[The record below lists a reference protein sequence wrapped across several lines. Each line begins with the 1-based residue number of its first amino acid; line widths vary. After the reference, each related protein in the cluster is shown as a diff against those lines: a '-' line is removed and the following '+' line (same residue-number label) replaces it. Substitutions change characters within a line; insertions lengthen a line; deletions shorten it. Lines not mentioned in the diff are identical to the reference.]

1 MRLMSLSTF
10 GKTAKT
16 HKCMLLRK
24 AILWLLLLQ
33 MLHQVTAQNQNTYRH
48 QISVQHDND
57 FVFAIDRYY
66 TTGSF
71 VRYDHLLKDQFIF
84 KPVANAPLQLSLE
97 LGQQTFTPRELFESD
112 FDLLERPYAGYLFTK
127 AWLSRASAVSVWEL
141 GAELGLAGPQSQA
154 GAFQVAYHKLIN
166 EFIPV
171 WAGEIANSVHVNTEA
186 SYYKD
191 VKIARSNVLSYLTWQ
206 SKVALGTRSSFVQ
219 QGVFLYL
226 GDRAAAYE
234 SSAFGRLGQVSEF
247 YGFSGLS
254 LKYVINNALVEGHPF
269 GDDSPFTL
277 SAVPFVWQWDS
288 GLRYRSSRMTYQ
300 AVYHWLTN
308 ETRREGPWH
317 YMSFSVGI
325 RF

>member
-1 MRLMSLSTF
+1 MFLSNF
-10 GKTAKT
+10 GHSYIAPQGAA
-16 HKCMLLRK
+16 LNRVW
-24 AILWLLLLQ
+24 LWLLFWQIPLL
-33 MLHQVTAQNQNTYRH
+33 VVAQENLFRH

-71 VRYDHLLKDQFIF
+71 ITYDHVLKNPFIL
-84 KPVANAPLQLSLE
+84 KPTANAPLQVSLQI
-97 LGQQTFTPRELFESD
+97 GQQTFTPRELFESD

-127 AWLSRASAVSVWEL
+127 ATLSRASAVSVWQL
-141 GAELGLAGPQSQA
+141 GAELGWAGPQSQA
-154 GAFQVAYHKLIN
+154 GAFQVAYHELIN

-171 WAGEIANSVHVNTEA
+171 WAGEIANSFHLNTEA

-191 VKIARSNVLSYLTWQ
+191 IKVRRSNLLSYLTWH
-206 SKVALGTRSSFVQ
+206 SKVALGTRSSFLQ
-219 QGVFLYL
+219 QGLWVYL
-226 GDRAAAYE
+226 GNRAVAHE
-234 SSAFGRLGQVSEF
+234 SSAFGRIGQESEF

-277 SAVPFVWQWDS
+277 KAVPLVWQWDS
-288 GLRYRSSRMTYQ
+288 GLRYRTRRMTYQ
-300 AVYHWLTN
+300 AVYHWQTR
-308 ETRREGPWH
+308 ETRREGRWH
-317 YMSFSVGI
+317 YTSFAVGF